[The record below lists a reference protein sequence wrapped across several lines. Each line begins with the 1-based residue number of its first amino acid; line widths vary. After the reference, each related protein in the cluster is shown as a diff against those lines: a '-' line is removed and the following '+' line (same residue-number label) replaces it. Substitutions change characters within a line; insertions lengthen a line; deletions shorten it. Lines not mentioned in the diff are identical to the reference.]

1 MVFSSIIFLFFFLPI
16 TLFLY
21 FTVGNR
27 FRNFL
32 LLIASLVF
40 YAWGEGVYILL
51 MIASILINYSF
62 GLLLEA
68 RFTQS
73 TRKLIIFAAITINLS
88 LLGFFKYTDWLIQT
102 LVDLLPSLGSLFSS
116 HDPIHLPIGISFFTF
131 QALSYVIDIY
141 RRTNKAQ
148 SNPFHL
154 GLYIASFPQ
163 LIAGPIVRYHDVEKQ
178 IRTRQHSIRL
188 FASGVERFIYGLS
201 KKILIANPM
210 GAMADNIFILGAADL
225 STPIAW
231 VGIICYTLQIYYD
244 FSGYSDMAIGLG
256 RMFGFRF
263 LENFNYPYIAQSIKE
278 FWRRWHISLSG
289 WFRDYLYIPL
299 GGNRTS
305 QWKTYFNLM
314 LVFTLCGL
322 WHGAS
327 WNFLIWG
334 CIHGAFL
341 IIERTR
347 FGQWL
352 EGRPAIVRHVYTLFI
367 VINAWVFFRVEN
379 LSEAVGYMK
388 VLYGLGGSGSI
399 DPAIYFNLDGL
410 FLFTLVMAIVFA
422 LPTFDYVKTRLQ
434 AEYSHRHNTQVLTAC
449 YKPVILCLL
458 LLVCSSF
465 LASGAYNPFIYFR
478 F

>member
-21 FTVGNR
+21 FVVGNR

-40 YAWGEGVYILL
+40 YAWGEGIYVLL
-51 MIASILINYSF
+51 MIASIVINYIF

-68 RFTQS
+68 KFTQS
-73 TRKLIIFAAITINLS
+73 ARKLLIIAAITVNLS
-88 LLGFFKYTDWLIQT
+88 FLGFFKYADWVIET
-102 LVDLLPSLGSLFSS
+102 VVHLVPLLGSLFSS

-141 RRTNKAQ
+141 RGNNAAQ
-148 SNPFHL
+148 ANPFHL

-178 IRTRQHSIRL
+178 IRKRQHSTRL

-201 KKILIANPM
+201 KKVIIANPL
-210 GAMADNIFILGAADL
+210 GAMADNIFSLGITDI

-231 VGIICYTLQIYYD
+231 VGITCYTLQIYYD

-263 LENFNYPYIAQSIKE
+263 LENFNYPYIAQSIKD

-299 GGNRTS
+299 GGNRTG

-334 CIHGAFL
+334 SIHGVFL

-347 FGQWL
+347 FGPWL
-352 EGRPAIVRHVYTLFI
+352 DYQPALIKHIYTLFI
-367 VINAWVFFRVEN
+367 IINAWVFFRIEDLN
-379 LSEAVGYMK
+379 EALAYLK
-388 VLYGLGGSGSI
+388 VLYGFHSSGSI
-399 DPAIYFNLDGL
+399 DPVIYINFDGQ
-410 FLFTLVMAIVFA
+410 FFFTLVIGIVFA
-422 LPTFDYVKTRLQ
+422 LPIFDYIKARLKD
-434 AEYSHRHNTQVLTAC
+434 AYSLTPTVETVVIC
-449 YKPVILCLL
+449 LRPLILCLL